1 VKRLALIL
9 SLIIILLAGFW
20 VGLGVFIRSD
30 AFRLWLG
37 HRVSQ
42 SLGAEGSFEPL
53 SWTGA
58 TFRSGGFKATGQPG
72 SKIGS
77 VRLTGLTAHLDW
89 PKLLTGQIVL
99 DAASADQAEA
109 RFLPARVTQPKPI
122 ASTSSESHLRFRIH
136 FSVQRITVYHASLAY
151 ESRHGTKGSLNN
163 LGILAVK
170 TGPKAWEFTVNGGTI
185 HSDRF
190 PAAQL
195 VKAQAG
201 LNSRR
206 LQIQLLELA
215 SPDGGT
221 ATIQGEVQLN
231 RELSADLHAKLAG
244 ISVASLPLNKEKLD
258 GVANADLTFQGALN
272 RFERGTI
279 QGDFRANDVHY
290 DFRHY
295 LGGLRYLAGSGSS
308 GSLGSADFD
317 SVAGHVLYS
326 NHNFLLTNLDAAH
339 RDAVRVMGTV
349 EVKGDQLQGVLQ
361 VGLKPE
367 LLDWVPGSLEAV
379 FTEQRGGLNW
389 TVVRLSGTVQEP
401 KEDLSKRILSAVE
414 DRLGRDLRNRLK
426 DTAKS
431 LRDLFKH

>member
-9 SLIIILLAGFW
+9 CLIMILLAGFW

-37 HRVSQ
+37 HRVSR

-58 TFRSGGFKATGQPG
+58 TVRSGGFNATGQPG
-72 SKIGS
+72 SKISS

-99 DAASADQAEA
+99 DSVSADQAEVQ
-109 RFLPARVTQPKPI
+109 FLPAKVTQSKPV
-122 ASTSSESHLRFRIH
+122 SPPSSAPNLRFRIH
-136 FSVQRITVYHASLAY
+136 FSVQKITVYHASLAY

-163 LGILAVK
+163 LGVLAIK
-170 TGPKAWEFTVNGGTI
+170 TGPKSWEFTVNGGTI

-190 PAAQL
+190 FTAQL
-195 VKAQAG
+195 VKAQAD
-201 LNSRR
+201 LSSRR

-231 RELSADLHAKLAG
+231 RELSSDLHAKLVG
-244 ISVASLPLNKEKLD
+244 ISVANLPLNKEKLD

-272 RFERGTI
+272 HFERGTI
-279 QGDFRANDVHY
+279 QGDFQASAVRY
-290 DFRHY
+290 DFTHY

-308 GSLGSADFD
+308 LGSANFD

-326 NHNFLLTNLDAAH
+326 NHNFLLTSLNAVY

-379 FTEQRGGLNW
+379 FTEQRDGLNW
-389 TVVRLSGTVQEP
+389 TVVRLSGTIQEP

-414 DRLGRDLRNRLK
+414 DRLGRDLKNRLR

>member
-1 VKRLALIL
+1 MKRLALIF

-37 HRVSQ
+37 QRVSR

-58 TFRSGGFKATGQPG
+58 TVHSDGFKATGQPG
-72 SKIGS
+72 SKISS

-89 PKLLTGQIVL
+89 PRLLTGRIVL
-99 DAASADQAEA
+99 DTVSAEQAEVQ
-109 RFLPARVTQPKPI
+109 FLPVKVTQSKPVAPLAPKPR
-122 ASTSSESHLRFRIH
+122 LQFRFH
-136 FSVQRITVYHASLAY
+136 FSVQKIMVHHASLAY

-163 LGILAVK
+163 VGILAVK
-170 TGPKAWEFTVNGGTI
+170 TGPKAWEFTINGGMI

-195 VKAQAG
+195 LKAQAG
-201 LNSRR
+201 LSSRH
-206 LQIQLLELA
+206 LQIQDLELA
-215 SPDGGT
+215 SPGGGT
-221 ATIQGEVQLN
+221 ATIQGEIQLN
-231 RELSADLHAKLAG
+231 RELSAELHAKLAG
-244 ISVASLPLNKEKLD
+244 ISVTGLPLNNKEKLD
-258 GVANADLTFQGALN
+258 GVVTADLTFQGALN
-272 RFERGTI
+272 HFERGTI
-279 QGDFRANDVHY
+279 QGDFQANQVHY
-290 DFRHY
+290 DFSHY
-295 LGGLRYLAGSGSS
+295 LSGLRYLAGSGS
-308 GSLGSADFD
+308 LGSANFD

-326 NHNFLLTNLDAAH
+326 NHNFLLTNLNAAY
-339 RDAVRVMGTV
+339 RDTIKVLGTV

-361 VGLKPE
+361 VGLKPD

-379 FTEQRGGLNW
+379 FTEQRNGLSW

-401 KEDLSKRILSAVE
+401 KEDLSKRILTAVE
-414 DRLGRDLRNRLK
+414 DRLGRDLKNRLK

>member
-37 HRVSQ
+37 HRVSR
-42 SLGAEGSFEPL
+42 SLGTEGSFEPL

-58 TFRSGGFKATGQPG
+58 TVRSGGFKATGQPG
-72 SKIGS
+72 SKFS
-77 VRLTGLTAHLDW
+77 AVRLTDLTAHLDW

-99 DAASADQAEA
+99 DSVSADQAEVQ
-109 RFLPARVTQPKPI
+109 FLPTRVTPSKPV
-122 ASTSSESHLRFRIH
+122 SPTPSKSGLRFRIH
-136 FSVQRITVYHASLAY
+136 FSVQRVTVYHASLAY
-151 ESRHGTKGSLNN
+151 ESRHGSKGSLNN

-170 TGPKAWEFTVNGGTI
+170 TGPNAWDFTATGGTI

-201 LNSRR
+201 LSSRR
-206 LQIQLLELA
+206 LQIHLLELA
-215 SPDGGT
+215 SSSGGT
-221 ATIQGEVQLN
+221 VMIQGEIQLN
-231 RELSADLHAKLAG
+231 RELSSDLHAKLTG
-244 ISVASLPLNKEKLD
+244 ISMASLPLNKEKPD
-258 GVANADLTFQGALN
+258 GIANADLTFQGALN
-272 RFERGTI
+272 HFERGTI
-279 QGDFRANDVHY
+279 QGDFQANEVRY
-290 DFRHY
+290 DFSRY
-295 LGGLRYLAGSGSS
+295 MGGLRYLAGSGF
-308 GSLGSADFD
+308 LGSANFD

-326 NHNFLLTNLDAAH
+326 NHNFLLTNLNAAY

-367 LLDWVPGSLEAV
+367 FLDWVPGSLEAV
-379 FTEQRGGLNW
+379 FTEQRDGLNW

-414 DRLGRDLRNRLK
+414 DRLGRDLKNRLK

>member
-1 VKRLALIL
+1 MKRLALIL
-9 SLIIILLAGFW
+9 SLIIILLAGCW
-20 VGLGVFIRSD
+20 IGLGVFIRSD
-30 AFRLWLG
+30 AFRSWLG

-42 SLGAEGSFEPL
+42 SLRAEGSFEPL

-72 SKIGS
+72 SKVGS

-99 DAASADQAEA
+99 DAVSAEQAEVQ
-109 RFLPARVTQPKPI
+109 LVPARVAQAKPVVP
-122 ASTSSESHLRFRIH
+122 TSSKLPFLRFRIH
-136 FSVQRITVYHASLAY
+136 FSVQRVTIYHASLAY
-151 ESRHGTKGSLNN
+151 ESRRGTKGSLNN

-170 TGPKAWEFTVNGGTI
+170 TGPSAWEFTVNGGTI

-201 LNSRR
+201 LNSRH

-231 RELSADLHAKLAG
+231 RELSADLHAKMAG
-244 ISVASLPLNKEKLD
+244 IPVASFPLNKEKLD
-258 GVANADLTFQGALN
+258 GVASSDLTFQGALN
-272 RFERGTI
+272 HFERGTI
-279 QGDFRANDVHY
+279 QGDFRANEVHY
-290 DFRHY
+290 DFRRY
-295 LGGLRYLAGSGSS
+295 LGGLRYLAGS

-326 NHNFLLTNLDAAH
+326 NHNFLLTNLDAVY
-339 RDAVRVMGTV
+339 RDAVRMMGTV

-401 KEDLSKRILSAVE
+401 KEDLSKRILTAVE

>member
-1 VKRLALIL
+1 VKRLTLIL

-37 HRVSQ
+37 QRVSR

-53 SWTGA
+53 NWTGA
-58 TFRSGGFKATGQPG
+58 TVRSGGFKATGQPG
-72 SKIGS
+72 SKVSS

-99 DAASADQAEA
+99 DAVSADQAEVQ
-109 RFLPARVTQPKPI
+109 FLPAKATQPKPV
-122 ASTSSESHLRFRIH
+122 SPTSSKPYPRFRIH
-136 FSVQRITVYHASLAY
+136 FSVQQITVHHASLAY

-163 LGILAVK
+163 LGVLAVK

-201 LNSRR
+201 LSSRR

-231 RELSADLHAKLAG
+231 RELSSDLHARLAR

-272 RFERGTI
+272 HFERGTI
-279 QGDFRANDVHY
+279 QGDFQANEVHY
-290 DFRHY
+290 DFTHY
-295 LGGLRYLAGSGSS
+295 LGSLRYLAGSGA
-308 GSLGSADFD
+308 SLGSADFD
-317 SVAGHVLYS
+317 SVSGHVLYS
-326 NHNFLLTNLDAAH
+326 NHNFLLTNLNAVH
-339 RDAVRVMGTV
+339 RDVVRVMGTV

-379 FTEQRGGLNW
+379 FTEQRDGLNW

-414 DRLGRDLRNRLK
+414 DRLGRDLRNRLR

>member
-1 VKRLALIL
+1 MKRFALIL
-9 SLIIILLAGFW
+9 FLIVVLLAGFW

-77 VRLTGLTAHLDW
+77 ISLTGLTAHLDW
-89 PKLLTGQIVL
+89 PKLLTGQIIL
-99 DAASADQAEA
+99 DAVSVDQAEA
-109 RFLPARVTQPKPI
+109 QLLPPRATRPEPVAP
-122 ASTSSESHLRFRIH
+122 TSSKPPYLRFRLH
-136 FSVQRITVYHASLAY
+136 FSVQRVTVAHASLAY

-185 HSDRF
+185 RSDRF
-190 PAAQL
+190 PATQL
-195 VKAQAG
+195 LKAQAG

-221 ATIQGEVQLN
+221 ATIQGEIQLN
-231 RELSADLHAKLAG
+231 RELSAELHAKLAG
-244 ISVASLPLNKEKLD
+244 ISVASFPLNKEKLD

-272 RFERGTI
+272 HFERGTI
-279 QGDFRANDVHY
+279 QGDFRATNVHY

-295 LGGLRYLAGSGSS
+295 ISSLRYLAGSGP
-308 GSLGSADFD
+308 LGSANFD
-317 SVAGHVLYS
+317 SVAGHALYS
-326 NHNFLLTNLDAAH
+326 NHNFLLTNLDAAY
-339 RDAVRVMGTV
+339 RDTVRVMGTV

-379 FTEQRGGLNW
+379 FSEQRGGLNW

-401 KEDLSKRILSAVE
+401 KEDLSKRILTAVE